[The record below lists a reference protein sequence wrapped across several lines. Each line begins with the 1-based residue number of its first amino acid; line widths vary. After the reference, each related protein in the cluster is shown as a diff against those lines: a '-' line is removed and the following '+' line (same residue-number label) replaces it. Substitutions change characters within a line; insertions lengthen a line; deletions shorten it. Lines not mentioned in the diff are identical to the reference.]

1 MQRVCGL
8 RGGMAAARQWAQRGW
23 PLRAIARGVA
33 VRGVRGS
40 GLQSLVGWCL
50 VRPMGMR
57 VRR

>member
-1 MQRVCGL
+1 L